1 MKKKRGLILSAAL
14 ASLALL
20 CGCGESAGDPY
31 ITAIPYPDSYAASDA
46 GEAGADTAAAPAA
59 QPVQQIDLDLSAFSE
74 SMAYSSLM
82 NMMIAPEDYIGK
94 TICIKG
100 MFDIAGGETRDYY
113 LCTVF
118 DPTGCCGSSI
128 EFMPT
133 AGLTYPEGL
142 PEVLSAICVTGVFET
157 YEEDGRMYCQLSD
170 AEVVEVKM

>member
-20 CGCGESAGDPY
+20 CGCGESAGDPL
-31 ITAIPYPDSYAASDA
+31 ITAIPYPDSYETSAADVLS
-46 GEAGADTAAAPAA
+46 P
-59 QPVQQIDLDLSAFSE
+59 QPVQPIDLDLSAFSE

-128 EFMPT
+128 EFMPE
-133 AGLTYPEGL
+133 AGLTYPEEL